1 MRLVSALDE
10 ARAMLCDRAIWH
22 VNSTARGGG
31 VAEMLQSL
39 LPYERGAGLDVRW
52 LVVEGDAPFFSLT
65 KRLHHRI
72 HGERGDDGALGA
84 AERRQY
90 DQITQHN
97 LVDLLAMVRARDV
110 VVLHDPQTA
119 GLAPPL
125 RAAGVIVLWRCHIGV
140 DRMNALAEEAWQF
153 LQPYVKHADSCI
165 FSRSAYVPS
174 VMATQP
180 ISIIPP
186 AIDALS
192 AKNQPMSMATV
203 RAILRDIGLLAG
215 SVNGQRYKLPEP
227 FFTVKGA
234 GERARILQT
243 GPLPSP
249 STPLVVQVSR
259 WDPLKDMGG
268 VMRAF
273 ASTCHQLGPAHLALV
288 GPNPIGVTDD
298 PEGERVYEECAAQWH
313 ALPPSVR
320 DRVHLICLSM
330 ADIEENALMVNA
342 LQRFASVVV
351 QKSLQEGFGLTVTE
365 AMLKGRAVVA
375 SRIGGI
381 QDQITHGVHGLLLD
395 DPNDDRA
402 FGNAVAHLLGDPALR
417 KRLASSAR
425 RQAIAEFLGPRQLM
439 QMLDLIHGLS

>member
-1 MRLVSALDE
+1 
-10 ARAMLCDRAIWH
+10 
-22 VNSTARGGG
+22 
-31 VAEMLQSL
+31 
-39 LPYERGAGLDVRW
+39 
-52 LVVEGDAPFFSLT
+52 
-65 KRLHHRI
+65 
-72 HGERGDDGALGA
+72 
-84 AERRQY
+84 
-90 DQITQHN
+90 
-97 LVDLLAMVRARDV
+97 
-110 VVLHDPQTA
+110 
-119 GLAPPL
+119 
-125 RAAGVIVLWRCHIGV
+125 
-140 DRMNALAEEAWQF
+140 
-153 LQPYVKHADSCI
+153 
-165 FSRSAYVPS
+165 
-174 VMATQP
+174 
-180 ISIIPP
+180 
-186 AIDALS
+186 
-192 AKNQPMSMATV
+192 MSMATV

-227 FFTVKGA
+227 LFTVKGA
-234 GERARILQT
+234 GERARILQAS
-243 GPLPSP
+243 PLPSP

-273 ASTCHQLGPAHLALV
+273 AGACHQLGPAHLALV
-288 GPNPIGVTDD
+288 GPDPIGVTDD
-298 PEGERVYEECAAQWH
+298 PEGERVYEECVAQWH

-342 LQRFASVVV
+342 LQRFATVVV

-395 DPNDDRA
+395 DPTDDRA
-402 FGNAVAHLLGDPALR
+402 FGNAVARLLGDSALR